1 MFEQNLTIIFIN
13 SKVVFIFTRLLS
25 ISTNKIFLFINS
37 LILKGSEV
45 FKFKEKTQMKKGVMR
60 FFLSPFI
67 FVFELIA
74 FLIQAA
80 VLYGLA
86 LIAVFGLIAYGI
98 STMPKT
104 EYIHTTETVTV
115 VETVEV
121 EVSKTPELI
130 CKRLS
135 GCETFS
141 DAKTEEEYCPTCV
154 WDK

>member
-1 MFEQNLTIIFIN
+1 M
-13 SKVVFIFTRLLS
+13 S
-25 ISTNKIFLFINS
+25 
-37 LILKGSEV
+37 
-45 FKFKEKTQMKKGVMR
+45 

-67 FVFELIA
+67 FVFQLIA

-121 EVSKTPELI
+121 EVSKTPKLI